1 MGIFA
6 HAEGLSFPK
15 KTALASKRDRPHVV
29 RKRLRWKSHPGSVD
43 IRRLV
48 FSGESEPFNASPVR
62 AQLRTAKPNKTPL
75 RRWAVRGRRLIGKAP
90 FGHRNTMTWQRG
102 IVILDNLGSHK
113 GPAIRNAIRPVGAR
127 LIFLPAGRYPD
138 QPGLRQT

>member
-6 HAEGLSFPK
+6 HAEGLSFK
-15 KTALASKRDRPHVV
+15 KTALASKRNRTDVV
-29 RKRLRWKSHPGSVD
+29 RKRLRCKAHPGGVD

-48 FSGESEPFNASPVR
+48 LINESETLKAPPVR
-62 AQLRTAKPNKTPL
+62 AEWRTAKPNMTPL

-102 IVILDNLGSHK
+102 IVILDNLGSQNDPPSGMPS
-113 GPAIRNAIRPVGAR
+113 GPQAQG
-127 LIFLPAGRYPD
+127 
-138 QPGLRQT
+138 